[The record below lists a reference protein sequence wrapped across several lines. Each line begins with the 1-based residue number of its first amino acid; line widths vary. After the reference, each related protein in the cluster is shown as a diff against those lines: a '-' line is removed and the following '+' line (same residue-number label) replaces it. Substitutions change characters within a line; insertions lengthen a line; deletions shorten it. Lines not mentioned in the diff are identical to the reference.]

1 MRCVKCAAQIDTGQ
15 CPQCGFDHTKG
26 QIRFLLRP
34 AAIEL
39 QISES
44 VNAGPKVSVLNQKK
58 NRNAESLVKILSEV
72 RNEQIK
78 EKTATTPDGRFEI
91 FDEKVLRKYHGAE
104 EMIAVPSNIVHIA
117 QGAFSGNRHC
127 MSVELPD
134 GLESIGSVAFA
145 GCTALE
151 NIHLPHNLKEIGIR
165 SFAECRSLKQ
175 IEIPG
180 SVVIILPSAFSQCT
194 SLERVVLQEGI
205 KKVDTDVFSGC
216 SKLKEICMPDSVQEM
231 KPARGGR
238 LPQHIQI
245 HASEK
250 WLREHDD
257 FFQKNPNYIPVRQS
271 EEINTPINVLGSIKK
286 QKEQAIPVESDV
298 AEFETEGTKL
308 LKYKGNKEHVVIPT
322 GITEIGKLAFSNNKT
337 LRTVQ
342 LPDSLRAL
350 DTWAF
355 DGCRN
360 LEHIVF
366 PSQVESLGTWAF
378 GNCEK
383 LERVTLPSRLSELK
397 NWVFR
402 DCKNLKDVIL
412 QPGIQRLDLDA
423 FEGCDNLQRIQ
434 IPDSVEVIKI
444 FFWKPSHSIRVE
456 GASDWIQKNRAFFE
470 RNPSL
475 IPVATGGSKKLSP
488 EEQYQRGYTSE
499 KNNEIAD
506 AEKWYRL
513 AAEAGFRDAQ
523 DRLGRLFWNRDPNQ
537 AFFWLKKAADQGH
550 VGAQCSVSWCYE
562 DGRGVA
568 KDVQQAF
575 RYMLLAAESGFTYAQ
590 QKVSEWYDKGF
601 GVEKDLTRAKYW
613 KNQAAGQ

>member
-1 MRCVKCAAQIDTGQ
+1 MRCVKCAAEITEWK
-15 CPQCGFDHTKG
+15 CPHCGFDHTMS
-26 QIRFLLRP
+26 QVRFLLRP
-34 AAIEL
+34 AAMDL
-39 QISES
+39 QMSAS
-44 VNAGPKVSVLNQKK
+44 VNAAPVVSGLNEAK
-58 NRNAESLVKILSEV
+58 NKNAESLRNVLKEVKVQKI
-72 RNEQIK
+72 Q
-78 EKTATTPDGRFEI
+78 EKTAATCDGMFEI
-91 FDEKVLRKYHGAE
+91 HDGKILRRYNGSEANVV
-104 EMIAVPSNIVHIA
+104 VPSYVKYIA
-117 QGAFSGNRHC
+117 QGAFGGNGFCRTV
-127 MSVELPD
+127 SLST
-134 GLESIGSVAFA
+134 GLESIGSVAFEK
-145 GCTALE
+145 CTELE
-151 NIHLPHNLKEIGIR
+151 MVNLPQGLKAIGIR
-165 SFAECRSLKQ
+165 TFYDCKKLKQ

-180 SVVIILPSAFSQCT
+180 SVTLIGSGAFGRCT
-194 SLERVVLQEGI
+194 ALEKAVFQDGI
-205 KKVDTDVFSGC
+205 QKVDVDIFDSC
-216 SKLKEICMPDSVQEM
+216 SSLKTVHVPDSVQEM
-231 KPARGGR
+231 KAARGGR
-238 LPQHIQI
+238 LPQRIQI

-250 WLREHDD
+250 WIREHDD
-257 FFQKNPNYIPVRQS
+257 FFQKNPNYIPVRKS
-271 EEINTPINVLGSIKK
+271 EELNTPVNVLGSIKK
-286 QKEQAIPVESDV
+286 QKEQAIPVESV
-298 AEFETEGTKL
+298 AAEFEIDGTKL
-308 LKYKGNKEHVVIPT
+308 LEYKGNKEHVVIPA

-342 LPDSLRAL
+342 LPDSLRTL

-383 LERVTLPSRLSELK
+383 LERVTLPSRLSELE

-423 FEGCDNLQRIQ
+423 FQGCDNLQRIQ
-434 IPDSVEVIKI
+434 IPDSVEVINI

-475 IPVATGGSKKLSP
+475 IPVAKGGSKKLSP